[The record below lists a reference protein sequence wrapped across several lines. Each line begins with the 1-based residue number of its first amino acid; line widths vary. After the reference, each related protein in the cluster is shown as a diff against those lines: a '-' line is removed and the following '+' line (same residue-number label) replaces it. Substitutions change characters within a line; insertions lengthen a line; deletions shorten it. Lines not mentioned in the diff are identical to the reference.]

1 MIAVGCVKKLVF
13 NAFGKGND
21 VFHFENL
28 QPYLKLTSCIKIQ
41 SITIA
46 KIICRI

>member
-28 QPYLKLTSCIKIQ
+28 QPYLWLGLKLKTYIVY
-41 SITIA
+41 
-46 KIICRI
+46 